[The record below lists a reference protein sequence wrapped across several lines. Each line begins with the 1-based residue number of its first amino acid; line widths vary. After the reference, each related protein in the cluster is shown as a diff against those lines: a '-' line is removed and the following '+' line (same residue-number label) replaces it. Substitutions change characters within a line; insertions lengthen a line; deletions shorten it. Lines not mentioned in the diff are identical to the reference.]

1 MLHCTAT
8 YSCNQGNFPKHS
20 EGLWGALLCGIRF
33 TSSVCREGGKLRRL
47 KKSLTITVD
56 GPAGAGKST
65 VSKRLADRLSYTYVD
80 TGALYRVVAF
90 LAEREGLTERDT
102 ERLRFLCENSD
113 IRFTKGRVSSV
124 LADGVDVTEEIRTPR
139 ISMLASKLSALPAVR
154 AGLLSVQRNMA
165 KKGGVVAEGRDMG
178 TVVFPQAD
186 LKFFLDAA
194 VDERARRRFEELRR
208 NGFTA
213 SFEEVRRQIVER
225 DDQDRS
231 RDLSPLKPAD
241 DAVIIDSTACSVEEV
256 VERMM
261 GYVLRTGQ
269 KR

>member
-1 MLHCTAT
+1 M
-8 YSCNQGNFPKHS
+8 
-20 EGLWGALLCGIRF
+20 LCGIGF
-33 TSSVCREGGKLRRL
+33 TYSVCREGEKLRRL

-65 VSKRLADRLSYTYVD
+65 VSRCLADRLSYTYVD
-80 TGALYRVVAF
+80 TGALYRVVAL

-102 ERLRFLCENSD
+102 EMLRFLCENSD

-124 LADGVDVTEEIRTPR
+124 LAGGVDVTEEIRTPR

-178 TVVFPQAD
+178 TVVFPKAD

-261 GYVLRTGQ
+261 GYVRRTGQ
-269 KR
+269 MR